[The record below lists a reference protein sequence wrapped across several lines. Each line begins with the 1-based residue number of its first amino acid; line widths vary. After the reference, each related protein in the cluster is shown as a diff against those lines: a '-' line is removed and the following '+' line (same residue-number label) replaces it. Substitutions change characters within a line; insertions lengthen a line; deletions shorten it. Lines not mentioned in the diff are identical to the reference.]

1 MVITNFGE
9 TIDRWMRQ
17 ADHDLENAKK
27 NLRNHQEL
35 IPSGS

>member
-1 MVITNFGE
+1 VITNINE

-27 NLRNHQEL
+27 TLTL
-35 IPSGS
+35 KLMMYL